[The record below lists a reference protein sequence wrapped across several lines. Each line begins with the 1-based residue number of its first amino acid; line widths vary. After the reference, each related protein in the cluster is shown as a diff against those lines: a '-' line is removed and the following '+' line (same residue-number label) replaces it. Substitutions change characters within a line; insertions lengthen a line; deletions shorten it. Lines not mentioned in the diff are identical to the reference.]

1 MGIGRSLGVGPNKGA
16 HRASTKTL
24 MHPVLLVLGRGLV
37 VGWCPGDSPMVELAN
52 LKDVVEALRTRI
64 NAIRDSL

>member
-1 MGIGRSLGVGPNKGA
+1 
-16 HRASTKTL
+16 
-24 MHPVLLVLGRGLV
+24 
-37 VGWCPGDSPMVELAN
+37 MVELAN